1 LILFKSYIKKAT
13 IANKNIY
20 IYIYIKKRS
29 MRTKMKK
36 TKTIHYHVELK
47 DEITNK
53 IFVIKGLRKKERN
66 HKNKD

>member
-1 LILFKSYIKKAT
+1 
-13 IANKNIY
+13 
-20 IYIYIKKRS
+20 